1 MAKKNPRLAEKPM
14 SEDQVSN
21 LIAPSATH
29 LVSAEKKFR
38 ESVEREIKGDWR
50 PPFIKTI
57 HTYFVACA
65 GIDYETELRL
75 VLEWVRWWTA
85 KGYECRIL
93 NQKHAE
99 SHPLYAEYLRKVDT
113 FPTVNP
119 REYERASW
127 VRWLALEQAGGGAQ
141 CDYDL
146 FCRHPADNGPVAFSV
161 YEKEGMIV
169 YEGYRENACP
179 SLVTATPEGVR
190 RFIEF
195 VLRLPDGYSP
205 RLPGKDQPMGHFSDM
220 IALREYPG
228 LHTIPLVKQF
238 TEPRFEG
245 TPFVHLSHG
254 SMHPHGKIPRWK
266 FVDEIMAMKE
276 AV

>member
-1 MAKKNPRLAEKPM
+1 MARKKIVDDPN
-14 SEDQVSN
+14 
-21 LIAPSATH
+21 
-29 LVSAEKKFR
+29 
-38 ESVEREIKGDWR
+38 WR

-113 FPTVNP
+113 FPTSNP

-127 VRWLALEQAGGGAQ
+127 VRWLAFEQAGAGAQ

-146 FCRHPADNGPVAFSV
+146 FCRDPADNCPVAFTV

-169 YEGYRENACP
+169 YEGYRDNACP

-190 RFIEF
+190 AFIEF
-195 VLRLPDGYSP
+195 VLSLPDGYSP
-205 RLPGKDQPMGHFSDM
+205 KDVSHFSDM
-220 IALREYPG
+220 IAIREFPG

-238 TEPRFEG
+238 TEPGWTEA
-245 TPFVHLSHG
+245 PFVHCAHG
-254 SMHPHGKIPRWK
+254 CLHPNGKSPRWK
-266 FVDEIMAMKE
+266 HVAEIMAMKE
-276 AV
+276 TL